1 MADKNQGGVES
12 VLALVLYFAREGYWH
27 HVQTVAD
34 QVIKKR
40 GRAPVLSFWKA
51 YAVAREGEFAAAIRE
66 FDDLRTKREVEYPAI
81 LALLWAHERTDLTDH
96 DAINELSSAQRKS
109 ESRATPEA
117 LLLSATF
124 KWLTGDH
131 PEARR
136 IVQLVLDK
144 EDMND
149 SSRPASTPISI
160 RALTLRGW
168 IDLTCAGTMA
178 TNSSGSKHAS
188 EVTPEARDY
197 ASRSI
202 RYFDRALGDRSSSK
216 RDLEAMM
223 GRAKFYEHTGKF
235 TESLESLNQAIVL
248 YQWFHP
254 ALSEKAK
261 VLVRMGDWDQ
271 AYDTAERVIQRDR
284 QDIEAIRIMS
294 LHALLRSSSASN
306 GDGEHGT
313 STQRV
318 VKLIGRLTESLE
330 RHEPMNAALY
340 FECSRPLARLASRR
354 PEILRMTLDLVKRA
368 QKLRPAE
375 SSYVTEYAYQSMLM
389 GNLQRANDMYK
400 QAASLDDANVDAVTG
415 MIRCQLEGG
424 QLVDAEQQIEF
435 MREIQSSIGESS
447 ELMLLTALLAWR
459 KDGNRNKAVQL
470 LDSTLETFWR
480 SQPNATSS
488 TTGQSWS
495 LENIH
500 TRFVHCNLDF
510 LLQISRE
517 YLQHSGTEP
526 LGPSE
531 QSPPHL
537 TKGESTLCTVVSLA
551 PGFIEAQF
559 LLAQARYLGR
569 KLEASERTLN
579 DCLRLD
585 PTFSKAHMLMAQ
597 LHLKQD
603 RPNDATKSLEQA
615 KALDFEIRENP
626 QFHLIQGRV
635 ADASGDTD
643 GAIKILEGALKLPAM
658 QAKRKGGGSG
668 VTPGDRATL
677 YICLT
682 ELYAKSDQLQRAMS
696 LVKKAMKIFRGS
708 PEEVRVLISS
718 SELAVQSGQT
728 KRGLALL
735 QSVRSDSP
743 AFSKA
748 QETMANVYLTKL
760 HDKRKFIQCYEKLL
774 SNNRKSPSSHVS
786 LGDAWMRIQEPDKA
800 IAAYED
806 ALAQNP
812 NDAGLP
818 LIIGRALVKTH
829 DYHRAI
835 QYYEDAVRRT
845 RPSSRALA
853 GLQLDLAELYRKL
866 KKYDQA
872 GRVMDDAL
880 EERRRRVAAEAGQK
894 DGGGSSKRSVGDV
907 AEFDVDR
914 SKDDVKCLLLVSRIK
929 SDERNLS
936 GASTSLTE
944 AKALQTEI
952 VQRVRGNM
960 DESRSQRHQAA
971 EICCALATHYQ
982 KHGSGGGSTSKDE
995 LALSN
1000 YQEALR
1006 HEESHEMS
1014 LISLAKMHLRSG
1026 DLDKCR
1032 QYCMTLTRIDSNNE
1046 EATMMLADMM
1056 FQKREFQPAIF
1067 HFQQL
1072 LQQRPDNFK
1081 GLYKLL
1087 QLLRR
1092 AGKIQEAQSFLDAA
1106 EKHSPQTKH
1115 RPGFQF
1121 CKGMYARYTNE
1132 VAEAIRAL
1140 NQARK
1145 SAEWGEES
1153 ILNMVEVYLNPDNE
1167 NIWEGM
1173 DGDGAGNANEGN
1185 MEAVRICERLLREIK
1200 RRPKSLRHEML
1211 ECHALIG
1218 TRQRPN
1224 IELALS
1230 RFVAT
1235 LKIDS
1240 ECVPALRGMSMALLM
1255 LKQTPKARNCL
1266 RRIHKMKYDPTF
1278 AEDYEVSCNLLLIR
1292 RRCCSLC
1299 LFHLLFNNSFAQQ
1312 SDYIFIFNFFFFP
1325 SHSISPRR
1333 VG

>member
-1 MADKNQGGVES
+1 MP
-12 VLALVLYFAREGYWH
+12 
-27 HVQTVAD
+27 
-34 QVIKKR
+34 
-40 GRAPVLSFWKA
+40 PVFQ
-51 YAVAREGEFAAAIRE
+51 
-66 FDDLRTKREVEYPAI
+66 VEYPAI
-81 LALLWAHERTDLTDH
+81 IALIWAHERTDLTDH
-96 DAINELSSAQRKS
+96 EAINELSSAQRRS

-117 LLLSATF
+117 LLLAATF
-124 KWLTGDH
+124 KWLTNEH
-131 PEARR
+131 VEARR
-136 IVQLVLDK
+136 IVQLVIER
-144 EDMND
+144 EDLND
-149 SSRPASTPISI
+149 ESRVAATATAI

-168 IDLTCAGTMA
+168 IDLTCVTSSASSN
-178 TNSSGSKHAS
+178 TNDSA
-188 EVTPEARDY
+188 EARDF

-202 RYFDRALGDRSSSK
+202 RYFDRALGDRSNSK

-223 GRAKFYEHTGKF
+223 GRAKYYENTGKF

-271 AYDTAERVIQRDR
+271 AFDTAERVIQRDR
-284 QDIEAIRIMS
+284 QDIEALRIML

-306 GDGEHGT
+306 GEGEHGT

-318 VKLIGRLTESLE
+318 VKLIDRLTESLE
-330 RHEPMNAALY
+330 RHEPMNADLY
-340 FECSRPLARLASRR
+340 FQCSRPLARLASRR
-354 PEILRMTLDLVKRA
+354 PEILKLTLALVKRA
-368 QKLRPAE
+368 QKLQPAE
-375 SSYVTEYAYQSMLM
+375 STYVTEFAYQSMLM
-389 GNLQRANDMYK
+389 GRLQRANDMYK

-435 MREIQSSIGESS
+435 MREIQQSIGESP
-447 ELMLLTALLAWR
+447 ELTLLTALLAWR
-459 KDGNRNKAVQL
+459 KDGNRNKAVTL

-480 SQPNATSS
+480 LQPNASSATGTS
-488 TTGQSWS
+488 WN

-500 TRFVHCNLDF
+500 ARFVSCNLDF

-526 LGPSE
+526 LGASE

-559 LLAQARYLGR
+559 LLAKARYLGR
-569 KLEASERTLN
+569 KFEAAERTLT

-585 PTFSKAHMLMAQ
+585 PTFSKAHVLMAQ

-603 RPNDATKSLEQA
+603 RPNDASKSLEQA

-626 QFHLIQGRV
+626 QFHLIQGNV
-635 ADASGDTD
+635 ADASGDTA
-643 GAIKILEGALKLPAM
+643 GAIKILEGALQLPAM
-658 QAKRKGGGSG
+658 QVAAKGRSGDRKKSSSGASTVGG

-682 ELYAKSDQLQRAMS
+682 ELYAKSDQLKMAMS
-696 LVKKAMKIFRGS
+696 LVKKAMQMFRGT

-735 QSVRSDSP
+735 QSVRSNSP
-743 AFSKA
+743 AYSKA

-774 SNNRKSPSSHVS
+774 SQNSKSPASHVM
-786 LGDAWMRIQEPDKA
+786 LGDAWMRIQEPEKA

-872 GRVMDDAL
+872 GRVMEDAL
-880 EERRRRVAAEAGQK
+880 EERRRRTNSATESKQ
-894 DGGGSSKRSVGDV
+894 GGRDR
-907 AEFDVDR
+907 EQPFDLER
-914 SKDDVKCLLLVSRIK
+914 SKDDVKCMLLVSRIRK
-929 SDERNLS
+929 DNNDQD
-936 GASTSLTE
+936 GAVESLLE
-944 AKALQTEI
+944 AKEIQADI

-960 DESRSQRHQAA
+960 DENRSQRHQAA
-971 EICCALATHYQ
+971 EICYDLASHYSNN
-982 KHGSGGGSTSKDE
+982 GSGEK
-995 LALSN
+995 ALVT
-1000 YQEALR
+1000 YQAALR
-1006 HEESHEMS
+1006 HEESHEKS
-1014 LISLAKMHLRSG
+1014 LIALAKAHLRNG
-1026 DLDKCR
+1026 ELDKCR

-1092 AGKIQEAQSFLDAA
+1092 AGKIQEAKPFLEAA
-1106 EKHSPQTKH
+1106 VKHSPQTKH
-1115 RPGFQF
+1115 RPGYQF
-1121 CKGMYARYTNE
+1121 CKGMFARYTNE
-1132 VAEAIRAL
+1132 VADAIRSL

-1145 SAEWGEES
+1145 SAEWGEEA

-1200 RRPKSLRHEML
+1200 KRPKSLRHDML

-1224 IELALS
+1224 IELALK
-1230 RFVAT
+1230 RFHST
-1235 LKIDS
+1235 LKENP

-1278 AEDYEVSCNLLLIR
+1278 SEDFEVSAMVGVVGAMYLGPLTMFLVVFFLLKGGLV
-1292 RRCCSLC
+1292 
-1299 LFHLLFNNSFAQQ
+1299 
-1312 SDYIFIFNFFFFP
+1312 D
-1325 SHSISPRR
+1325 
-1333 VG
+1333 VGQHVHWNR

>member
-1 MADKNQGGVES
+1 MSGDKNAGGVES

-51 YAVAREGEFAAAIRE
+51 YAVAREGEYAAAIRN
-66 FDDLRTKREVEYPAI
+66 FDELRSKREVEYPSI
-81 LALLWAHERTDLTDH
+81 LALIWAHERTDLTDH
-96 DAINELSSAQRKS
+96 EAINELSSAQRRS
-109 ESRATPEA
+109 ESRATPDA
-117 LLLSATF
+117 LLLAATF
-124 KWLTGDH
+124 KWLTDE
-131 PEARR
+131 PVEARR
-136 IVQLVLDK
+136 IVQLVIER

-149 SSRPASTPISI
+149 ESRVAGTPTAI

-168 IDLTCAGTMA
+168 IDLTCASKP
-178 TNSSGSKHAS
+178 SSSSSSDAS
-188 EVTPEARDY
+188 EARQL
-197 ASRSI
+197 AKRSI
-202 RYFDRALGDRSSSK
+202 HYFDRALGERSNSK

-223 GRAKFYEHTGKF
+223 GRAKYYENTGKF

-284 QDIEAIRIMS
+284 QDIEALRIML
-294 LHALLRSSSASN
+294 LHALLRSSSN
-306 GDGEHGT
+306 GDGGDGDT

-318 VKLIGRLTESLE
+318 VKLISRLTESLE
-330 RHEPMNAALY
+330 RHEPMNADLY

-354 PEILRMTLDLVKRA
+354 SEILKLTLALVKRA
-368 QKLRPAE
+368 QKLKPAE
-375 SSYVTEYAYQSMLM
+375 STYVTEFAYQSMLM
-389 GNLQRANDMYK
+389 GRLQRANDMYK

-435 MREIQSSIGESS
+435 MREIQQSIGESP
-447 ELMLLTALLAWR
+447 ELTLLTALLAWR
-459 KDGNRNKAVQL
+459 KDGNRSKAVTL
-470 LDSTLETFWR
+470 LDGTLETFWR
-480 SQPNATSS
+480 MQPNATSS
-488 TTGQSWS
+488 SPIGTSWN

-526 LGPSE
+526 LGASE
-531 QSPPHL
+531 QPPPHL

-559 LLAQARYLGR
+559 LLAKARYLGR
-569 KLEASERTLN
+569 KFEAAERTLK

-585 PTFSKAHMLMAQ
+585 PTFSKAHLLMAQ

-603 RPNDATKSLEQA
+603 RPNDASKSLEQA

-635 ADASGDTD
+635 ADAAGDTE
-643 GAIKILEGALKLPAM
+643 GAIKILQGALELPAM
-658 QAKRKGGGSG
+658 QVAANSSRKRGGGSGGG

-682 ELYAKSDQLQRAMS
+682 ELYAKSDQLKSAMS
-696 LVKKAMKIFRGS
+696 LVKKAMQIFRGT

-735 QSVRSDSP
+735 QSVRANSP
-743 AFSKA
+743 AYSKA

-760 HDKRKFIQCYEKLL
+760 HDKRRFIQCYEKLL
-774 SNNRKSPSSHVS
+774 AQNSKSAASHVM

-800 IAAYED
+800 IAAYEE

-829 DYHRAI
+829 DYFRAI

-866 KKYDQA
+866 KKYEQA
-872 GRVMDDAL
+872 GRVMEDAL
-880 EERRRRVAAEAGQK
+880 EERRRRTNNAGQK
-894 DGGGSSKRSVGDV
+894 ESKNVGSNDET
-907 AEFDVDR
+907 AFDLDR
-914 SKDDVKCLLLVSRIK
+914 SKDDVKCLLLVSRI
-929 SDERNLS
+929 RNDDDDDS
-936 GASTSLTE
+936 GAVESLLE
-944 AKALQTEI
+944 AKELQEDI

-960 DESRSQRHQAA
+960 DENRSQRHQAA
-971 EICCALATHYQ
+971 EICYDLATHYS
-982 KHGSGGGSTSKDE
+982 KTGGTSGGEK
-995 LALSN
+995 ALVT
-1000 YQEALR
+1000 YQAALR
-1006 HEESHEMS
+1006 HEESHEKS
-1014 LISLAKMHLRSG
+1014 LIALAKLHLRSG

-1092 AGKIQEAQSFLDAA
+1092 AGKIQEAKPFLEAA
-1106 EKHSPQTKH
+1106 IKHSPQTKH
-1115 RPGFQF
+1115 RPGYQF
-1121 CKGMYARYTNE
+1121 CKGMFARYTNE
-1132 VAEAIRAL
+1132 VADAIRSL

-1145 SAEWGEES
+1145 SAEWGEEA

-1200 RRPKSLRHEML
+1200 KRPKSLRHEML

-1224 IELALS
+1224 IELALK
-1230 RFVAT
+1230 RFHAT
-1235 LKIDS
+1235 LKEDS

-1278 AEDYEVSCNLLLIR
+1278 SEDFEVSLFSFFTLYSFISN
-1292 RRCCSLC
+1292 RC
-1299 LFHLLFNNSFAQQ
+1299 
-1312 SDYIFIFNFFFFP
+1312 
-1325 SHSISPRR
+1325 ISPPH
-1333 VG
+1333 